1 MEKVR
6 KVLAYV
12 TREREGMR
20 DLLIFAHRDYPEA
33 GLQVPAGTVKEG
45 EEIEAA
51 LLREVTEETGLAT
64 WRVVCKLGVYDYWN
78 ESTEQWNERHV
89 FHLAAAD
96 DAPDHWQWVETGGG
110 EVAELEGYVFQFR
123 WIGLEEGVELAGSQ
137 GDYLD
142 ALRSATSYP
151 QSP

>member
-12 TREREGMR
+12 TRESEGMR
-20 DLLIFAHRDYPEA
+20 ELLVFAHRDYPEA

-51 LLREVTEETGLAT
+51 LLREVVEETGLAE
-64 WRVVCKLGVYDYWN
+64 WRVVRKLGVYDYWN
-78 ESTEQWNERHV
+78 ESTGQGNERHV
-89 FHLAAAD
+89 FHLTVRGG
-96 DAPDHWQWVETGGG
+96 APNCWEWVETGGG
-110 EVAELEGYVFQFR
+110 EVTELEGYVFQFK
-123 WIGLEEGVELAGSQ
+123 WVGLDERVELAGGQ

-142 ALRSATSYP
+142 ALYSAMS
-151 QSP
+151 

>member
-20 DLLIFAHRDYPEA
+20 ELLVFVHRDYPEA

-45 EEIEAA
+45 EEIESA
-51 LLREVTEETGLAT
+51 LLREVAEETGLAA
-64 WRVVCKLGVYDYWN
+64 WRVVRKLGVYDYWN
-78 ESTEQWNERHV
+78 ESTGRWNERHV
-89 FHLAAAD
+89 FHLTAMD

-123 WIGLEEGVELAGSQ
+123 WVGLDEMVELAGSQ
-137 GDYLD
+137 GDYLYTLNI
-142 ALRSATSYP
+142 AME
-151 QSP
+151 

>member
-12 TREREGMR
+12 TREREGR
-20 DLLIFAHRDYPEA
+20 RELLVFAHRDFPGA

-51 LLREVTEETGLAT
+51 LLREVTEETGLVE
-64 WRVVCKLGVYDYWN
+64 WRVARKLGVYDYWN
-78 ESTEQWNERHV
+78 DGAGRWDERHV
-89 FHLAAAD
+89 FHLTTRE
-96 DAPDHWQWVETGGG
+96 DAPDHWEWVETGGG

-123 WIGLEEGVELAGSQ
+123 WVVLDEKVELAGSQ

-142 ALRSATSYP
+142 ALRSAMS
-151 QSP
+151 